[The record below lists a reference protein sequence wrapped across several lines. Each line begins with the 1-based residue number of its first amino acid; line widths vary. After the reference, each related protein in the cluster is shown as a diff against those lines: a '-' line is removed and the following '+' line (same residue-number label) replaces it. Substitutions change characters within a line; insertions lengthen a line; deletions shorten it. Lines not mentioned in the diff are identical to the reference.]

1 MKKAKSLS
9 CMVPALALSVVVSPA
24 TATALTHAV
33 HAQDYPSRPIR
44 MIIPF
49 AAGGPNDI
57 LGRVTAQKLTEQ
69 LGQQI
74 VVDNRGGAGGVIAA
88 ETVAKAV
95 PDGYTLLLGGPA
107 TLSINPHLH
116 KKPGYD
122 ALKDFAPVSLMGTA
136 PSLVTINASL
146 PVQNIRDLIA
156 LAKAK
161 PGQLTFASAG
171 PGAASHLAGELMKT
185 MAGIEMTHVPY
196 KGGGPAYIDL
206 LTGQVT
212 MFIGG
217 IAAALPY
224 LAQGKLRGIA
234 VTTLKRTDLLPGVP
248 TVAESGLPGYEVVSW
263 YSIVTTAGAPKS
275 VIAKLNREVV
285 RAVASDEVRKRFVE
299 LGTEAATGTPDELA
313 AYTRDDFQKWARV
326 IKAAGLTPN

>member
-1 MKKAKSLS
+1 MKFPSWAAWGL
-9 CMVPALALSVVVSPA
+9 VAAALSQ
-24 TATALTHAV
+24 AV
-33 HAQDYPSRPIR
+33 HAQDYPNRPIR
-44 MIIPF
+44 MVVPF

-57 LGRVTAQKLTEQ
+57 LGRLIAQKLTEQ
-69 LGQQI
+69 MGQQI

-88 ETVAKAV
+88 ETVAKAI

-122 ALKDFAPVSLMGTA
+122 ALKDFAPVSLIGTA
-136 PSLVTINASL
+136 PSLVTINAAL

-156 LAKAK
+156 LAKTK

-171 PGAASHLAGELMKT
+171 PGAASHLGGELMKT
-185 MAGIEMTHVPY
+185 MAGIDMTHVPY
-196 KGGGPAYIDL
+196 KGAGPAYIDL
-206 LTGQVT
+206 LAGQVT

-217 IAAALPY
+217 IGAALPF

-234 VTTLKRTDLLPGVP
+234 VTTLTRTDLLPGVP
-248 TVAESGLPGYEVVSW
+248 TVAESGIPGYEVVSW
-263 YSIVTTAGAPKS
+263 YSIVTTVGAPKS

-313 AYTRDDFQKWARV
+313 AYTRNDFQKWARV
-326 IKAAGLTPN
+326 VKAAGMTPN

>member
-1 MKKAKSLS
+1 MKFPSWAVLG
-9 CMVPALALSVVVSPA
+9 LA
-24 TATALTHAV
+24 TMALTPAV
-33 HAQDYPSRPIR
+33 HAQDYPNRPIR
-44 MIIPF
+44 MVIPF

-57 LGRVTAQKLTEQ
+57 LGRLIAQKLTEQ
-69 LGQQI
+69 MGQQV
-74 VVDNRGGAGGVIAA
+74 VVDNRGGAGGILAA

-95 PDGYTLLLGGPA
+95 PDGHTLLLGGPA

-122 ALKDFAPVSLMGTA
+122 ALRDFAPVSLIGTA
-136 PSLVTINASL
+136 PSLVTINAAL
-146 PVQNIRDLIA
+146 PVQNIKDLIA

-171 PGAASHLAGELMKT
+171 PGAASHLGGELMKT
-185 MAGIEMTHVPY
+185 MAGIDMTHVPY
-196 KGGGPAYIDL
+196 KGAGPAYIDL
-206 LTGQVT
+206 LAGQVT

-217 IAAALPY
+217 IGAALPF
-224 LAQGKLRGIA
+224 LAQGRLRGIA

-248 TVAESGLPGYEVVSW
+248 TVSESGLPGYEVVSW
-263 YSIVTTAGAPKS
+263 DSIMTTAGTSKN

-285 RAVASDEVRKRFVE
+285 RAVALDEVRKRYAE
-299 LGTEAATGTPDELA
+299 LGTEAVTGTPEELA
-313 AYTRDDFQKWARV
+313 AYTRRDFEKWGKV

>member
-1 MKKAKSLS
+1 MRFSAWAASGL
-9 CMVPALALSVVVSPA
+9 CAAALM
-24 TATALTHAV
+24 HAV

-88 ETVAKAV
+88 ATVAKAV

-206 LTGQVT
+206 LVGQVT

-217 IAAALPY
+217 IAAALPF
-224 LAQGKLRGIA
+224 LAHSIILLSA
-234 VTTLKRTDLLPGVP
+234 ASSLTTVNLN
-248 TVAESGLPGYEVVSW
+248 SGL
-263 YSIVTTAGAPKS
+263 I
-275 VIAKLNREVV
+275 N
-285 RAVASDEVRKRFVE
+285 SDE
-299 LGTEAATGTPDELA
+299 
-313 AYTRDDFQKWARV
+313 
-326 IKAAGLTPN
+326 